1 MEIVTNIAVMLT
13 FPRKLCLTLVA
24 VGFSLFSANAQ
35 KFSGIVAFGDSLSD
49 LGNTYSTLG
58 DWGAY
63 GLADYNSYFYDQ
75 GRWSNGPLWIEDIG
89 LKFGFAALQRN
100 DGSNLYGTD
109 FAWGGST
116 SFDGFSFAVLAN
128 LQQQVAYYINL
139 LSTKYARM
147 PKPADALFT
156 VWSGGNDVI
165 YYVTYPDLYPLK
177 PQEVSDN
184 IGKAIAALYKAGARS
199 FLVPNLPPLGDKP
212 NFRNTKYQKPA
223 DDFVVA
229 YNPMLHTKLAG
240 LRQTLPGIT
249 ILEFDVYTLF
259 QDALNDPAK
268 YGLTNAKDTAYIADI
283 FYSHGGYLV
292 DDVDKYLFWDGTHPT
307 SVGHAIVG
315 EGAYKVIASPLGLS
329 SEQPQP

>member
-1 MEIVTNIAVMLT
+1 MLK
-13 FPRKLCLTLVA
+13 FPRKLCLILGA
-24 VGFSLFSANAQ
+24 LSFSLLSANAQ
-35 KFSGIVAFGDSLSD
+35 KFSAIVTFGDSLSD

-116 SFDGFSFAVLAN
+116 SFTGFTFAVLPN

-165 YYVTYPDLYPLK
+165 YNVTHPDLYPLK
-177 PQEVSDN
+177 PQEVTDN
-184 IGKAIAALYKAGARS
+184 IGKAIASLYKAGGRI

-212 NFRNTKYQKPA
+212 NFRNTKYQDPA
-223 DDFVVA
+223 NDFVVA
-229 YNPMLHTKLAG
+229 YNPLLQSKLAG
-240 LRQTLPGIT
+240 LRQTQPGVT
-249 ILEFDVYTLF
+249 ILEFDVYALF
-259 QDALNDPAK
+259 QDVLNDPAK
-268 YGLTNAKDTAYIADI
+268 YGLTNVRDTAYIADI
-283 FYSHGGYLV
+283 LYWHGGYLV

-307 SVGHAIVG
+307 RVGHGIVG
-315 EGAYKVIASPLGLS
+315 EGAYKVIANALGLS
-329 SEQPQP
+329 SVQPQP

>member
-1 MEIVTNIAVMLT
+1 MEIVKNIAVTLRL
-13 FPRKLCLTLVA
+13 PRKLCLTLVA
-24 VGFSLFSANAQ
+24 VGFSLVSANAQ
-35 KFSGIVAFGDSLSD
+35 KPSAIVTFGDSLSD
-49 LGNTYSTLG
+49 LGNTYNTLG
-58 DWGAY
+58 NWGAY

-75 GRWSNGPLWIEDIG
+75 GRWSNGPLWIEDID

-100 DGSNLYGTD
+100 DGTNLYGTD

-128 LQQQVAYYINL
+128 LQQQVADYINL

-165 YYVTYPDLYPLK
+165 YHVTYPDLYPLT

-184 IGKAIAALYKAGARS
+184 IAKAITSLYNAGGRT

-212 NFRNTKYQKPA
+212 NFRNTKYQDPA
-223 DDFVVA
+223 NDFVVA
-229 YNPMLHTKLAG
+229 YNPLLHTKLAV
-240 LRQTLPGIT
+240 LRQTKPGIT

-259 QDALNDPAK
+259 QDALNDPTK
-268 YGLTNAKDTAYIADI
+268 YGLTNGKDTAYIADI
-283 FYSHGGYLV
+283 FYRHGGYLV

-307 SVGHAIVG
+307 RVGHAIVG
-315 EGAYKVIASPLGLS
+315 EGAYKVISSALGLS
-329 SEQPQP
+329 TEQPQP